1 MHIYINLYIYIYT
14 CSCCEVLGPD
24 VAQQRVR
31 SLVTFG
37 YSVVNRALELFADVF
52 ALRLGTPHQ
61 PPPEDSPVAIL
72 DQTRQPVL
80 CSGRVWTLEV
90 ALVLITWVTWA
101 TGICEILKT
110 CDVAWGLFSKHSV
123 DLGSNSAPPLACPK
137 KKHCQVAFSHTST
150 RNFQQARA
158 FEPARVSCS
167 TFAFW

>member
-1 MHIYINLYIYIYT
+1 MYIYVCVYIYVCIYIYICIYIYT
-14 CSCCEVLGPD
+14 CFCCEVLGPD

-80 CSGRVWTLEV
+80 CSGRVWILEV
-90 ALVLITWVTWA
+90 ALVLIT
-101 TGICEILKT
+101 
-110 CDVAWGLFSKHSV
+110 
-123 DLGSNSAPPLACPK
+123 
-137 KKHCQVAFSHTST
+137 
-150 RNFQQARA
+150 
-158 FEPARVSCS
+158 
-167 TFAFW
+167 